1 MAAGWATRIPRWTR
15 ALTFGMAYDHHGH
28 GHHPHGDLGRSHSPA
43 RFDRAFA
50 IAVAL
55 NGFVALA
62 ELGFGIS
69 PILSP

>member
-1 MAAGWATRIPRWTR
+1 MAH
-15 ALTFGMAYDHHGH
+15 DHHAH
-28 GHHPHGDLGRSHSPA
+28 EHRPPGDLGRSHSAA